1 MEFDSRSV
9 RGRKCVCGRV
19 DSESFRELTESRGT
33 NEDKRYIMHI
43 TDIMRGDSPTFSFE
57 FFPPKTPEA
66 AELLYQTIRDL
77 ESYMPHFVSVTY
89 GAGGST
95 RDLTHDLVERIQHTT
110 KLDPIPHLTCIC
122 HNEEEVETILL
133 RYARSAIGNILA
145 LGGDRPR
152 DIPYDKSR
160 DSFQHAVDLVK
171 FIRRFNESGA
181 HPDRRGFGIGVA
193 GFPEGHPATP
203 NRLVEMDHLKAK
215 VDAGADYMVT
225 QLFFDNRDFFDF
237 RERCALAGIHV
248 PIIAGI
254 MPITSMSGFKRIA
267 ELAGGARFPAKLL
280 RALQRCENDPERVRR
295 VGVHFALEQCH
306 DLLDNNVAGIHFY
319 TLNRSDATRMI
330 FDSLGI
336 PRRGAHRPLRF
347 SRATR
352 FASGSQIERP
362 QARECREASCILAIE
377 GLSITGPPQIWWN
390 LRGNARR
397 IWGCPKSAVRFTGS
411 SQPY

>member
-1 MEFDSRSV
+1 MAEDV
-9 RGRKCVCGRV
+9 L
-19 DSESFRELTESRGT
+19 DQLTESRGPD
-33 NEDKRYIMHI
+33 EDRLCTMHI
-43 TDIMRGDSPTFSFE
+43 TEIMRSDSPTFSFE
-57 FFPPKTPEA
+57 FFPPRTQEA

-95 RDLTHDLVERIQHTT
+95 RDLTHDLVERIQYTT
-110 KLDPIPHLTCIC
+110 KLDPIPHLTCVC
-122 HNEEEVETILL
+122 HNEEEIKAILH
-133 RYARSAIGNILA
+133 RYAKSAIGNILA

-152 DIPYDKSR
+152 DIPYDKAR

-215 VDAGADYMVT
+215 VDAGVDYIVT

-267 ELAGGARFPAKLL
+267 ELAGGARFPALLL
-280 RALQRCENDPERVRR
+280 RALQRSENDPEMVKR

-319 TLNRSDATRMI
+319 TLNRSDATRVI

-336 PRRGAHRPLRF
+336 PRQRSAQ
-347 SRATR
+347 
-352 FASGSQIERP
+352 AS
-362 QARECREASCILAIE
+362 
-377 GLSITGPPQIWWN
+377 T
-390 LRGNARR
+390 
-397 IWGCPKSAVRFTGS
+397 V
-411 SQPY
+411 